1 MGATSLENVT
11 CGGAAASAAITNS
24 DSTTIKANTLT
35 RSARHPS
42 NVGFVMTGSFRL
54 FISALIISSPDQ
66 TTYINRAWPKPAP
79 VFSRGAA
86 AECSPGRK
94 PGVGVVFEPS
104 PGGAQDCEDSYAP
117 GLRSCRKKTPGSR
130 PGLHS
135 AAAPRLART
144 HCPVSPSIDTR
155 HRSLSAARYRAAPP

>member
-54 FISALIISSPDQ
+54 FISVLIINSPDQ
-66 TTYINRAWPKPAP
+66 TTYINRASPKPAP
-79 VFSRGAA
+79 VFGRSAA
-86 AECSPGRK
+86 S
-94 PGVGVVFEPS
+94 
-104 PGGAQDCEDSYAP
+104 QDPLP
-117 GLRSCRKKTPGSR
+117 GLSEHRDQVPISQRRS
-130 PGLHS
+130 
-135 AAAPRLART
+135 
-144 HCPVSPSIDTR
+144 VSG
-155 HRSLSAARYRAAPP
+155 RAASEVFADRLSCLRQCRRKAASFLPTSDFRSTPFYSDRG

>member
-54 FISALIISSPDQ
+54 FISALIINSPDE

-79 VFSRGAA
+79 VSA
-86 AECSPGRK
+86 AERRQSVAPGASPGEVLFLNPAPEGRK
-94 PGVGVVFEPS
+94 I
-104 PGGAQDCEDSYAP
+104 
-117 GLRSCRKKTPGSR
+117 
-130 PGLHS
+130 
-135 AAAPRLART
+135 ART
-144 HCPVSPSIDTR
+144 LNP
-155 HRSLSAARYRAAPP
+155 

>member
-54 FISALIISSPDQ
+54 FISALIINSPDQ

-104 PGGAQDCEDSYAP
+104 PGGAQDCEDSFAPP
-117 GLRSCRKKTPGSR
+117 GLRSWSKEN
-130 PGLHS
+130 PGL
-135 AAAPRLART
+135 A
-144 HCPVSPSIDTR
+144 
-155 HRSLSAARYRAAPP
+155 